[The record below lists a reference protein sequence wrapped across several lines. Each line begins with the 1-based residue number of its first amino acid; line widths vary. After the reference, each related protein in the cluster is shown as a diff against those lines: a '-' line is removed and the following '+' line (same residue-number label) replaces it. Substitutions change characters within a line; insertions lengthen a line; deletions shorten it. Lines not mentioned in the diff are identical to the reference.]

1 MGTFT
6 NSEILAAVLNQWAQ
20 PAIQSIAG
28 SKLMQL
34 PLLANIEAKVR
45 STGWVSP
52 MWSLSKEL
60 SPVMGGISAKI
71 IEPLLT
77 NYLRGIPENAIP
89 QLAHT
94 IVENAIKEGGL
105 SLMEGNIIFEKEDLE
120 ELQKLLRYNLPIQE
134 VKTYK
139 VLEEPIP
146 QGEDAEQ
153 K

>member
-34 PLLANIEAKVR
+34 PLLANIEAKVK

-71 IEPLLT
+71 VEPLLA
-77 NYLRGIPENAIP
+77 NYLSGVPDNMIP

-146 QGEDAEQ
+146 QGEDVEQ